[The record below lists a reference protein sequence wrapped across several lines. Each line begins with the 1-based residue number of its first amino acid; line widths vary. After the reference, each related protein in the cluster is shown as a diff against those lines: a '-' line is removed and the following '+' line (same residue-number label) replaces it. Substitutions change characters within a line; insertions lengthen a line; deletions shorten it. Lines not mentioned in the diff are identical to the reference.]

1 MTLSE
6 FIKNLQTYE
15 KEYGECIVT
24 TSSGYAEEDMQ
35 YSPFTKYIEIKKDRT
50 FVTIHVKKE
59 L

>member
-6 FIKNLQTYE
+6 FIKNLQMYE
-15 KEYGECIVT
+15 KEYGGCSVT

-35 YSPFTKYIEIKKDRT
+35 YNPFTQYIEIKKDRT

-59 L
+59 